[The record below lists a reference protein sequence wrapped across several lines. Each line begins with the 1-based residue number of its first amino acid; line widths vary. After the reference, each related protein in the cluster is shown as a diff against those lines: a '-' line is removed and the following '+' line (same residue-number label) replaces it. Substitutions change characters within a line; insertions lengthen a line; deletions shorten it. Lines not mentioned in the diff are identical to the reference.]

1 MLEQSDLDLL
11 AELQHNCRRPITQIA
26 ESLGRPTATVRDRV
40 KRLEEMGVIRGYSA
54 NIDPASLGYSLQ
66 ALIQITVE
74 EKIINPEQFFA
85 ALGEIPEVENVKLV
99 TGDYEALVTVRVE
112 SIDHLR
118 RILYEDIVKVPWVT
132 KTNTSVVLLEYNWP
146 IARGRLRSATGPPAG
161 QP

>member
-1 MLEQSDLDLL
+1 MLEESDLDLL
-11 AELQHNCRRPITQIA
+11 AELQKNCRRPITQIA
-26 ESLGRPTATVRDRV
+26 QCLGRPTATVRDRV

-54 NIDPASLGYSLQ
+54 DIDPVALGYSLQ

-74 EKIINPEQFFA
+74 EKIINPEQFIT
-85 ALGEIPEVENVKLV
+85 ALGLIPEVESARLV

-118 RILYEDIVKVPWVT
+118 RILYEDILKVPWVT
-132 KTNTSVVLLEYNWP
+132 KTNTSVVLLEHNWP
-146 IARGRLRSATGPPAG
+146 IARGRLRSATVPPAG